1 VSLDDLTS
9 PQNADGNRT
18 VPVPGTRV
26 YGGWMRRA
34 SLLIAVFALVA
45 AACSSGADDAPF
57 TSDSGSVTTSPVT
70 TSPVTTSPVTT
81 SAAGEAAPPLDGPP
95 APDFTLALGDGG
107 EFTLSAEQKPVYLIF
122 WAEW

>member
-1 VSLDDLTS
+1 
-9 PQNADGNRT
+9 
-18 VPVPGTRV
+18 
-26 YGGWMRRA
+26 M
-34 SLLIAVFALVA
+34 
-45 AACSSGADDAPF
+45 
-57 TSDSGSVTTSPVT
+57 TTSPVT

-81 SAAGEAAPPLDGPP
+81 SPPGVEAPATTVPSVEGPA

>member
-1 VSLDDLTS
+1 MR
-9 PQNADGNRT
+9 RT
-18 VPVPGTRV
+18 V
-26 YGGWMRRA
+26 
-34 SLLIAVFALVA
+34 LLIAALAVVA
-45 AACSSGADDAPF
+45 ASCGGGTDTASSAPD
-57 TSDSGSVTTSPVT
+57 TSESPVTTSPVT

-81 SAAGEAAPPLDGPP
+81 SPPGVETPTTTVAPVDGPA